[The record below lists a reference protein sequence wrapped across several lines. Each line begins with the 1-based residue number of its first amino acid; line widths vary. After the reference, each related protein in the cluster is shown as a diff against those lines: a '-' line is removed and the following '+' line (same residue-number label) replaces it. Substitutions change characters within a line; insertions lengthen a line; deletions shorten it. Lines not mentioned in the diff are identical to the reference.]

1 MLYCNVLHICEHLLQ
16 TCSVE
21 SFGAFIKFG
30 LIDSL
35 LKIKNENGF
44 FAVGKIS
51 ERKVKE
57 IDLRFTFLFWRT
69 VLKQKNKGLGLMLS
83 QQRLPQ
89 NCATMKSLADSCLLC
104 WIPSTNKMNG
114 IIGNTKLKLYIVQT
128 YYVLLE
134 LILLSIGRWLTG
146 QVARYC
152 LALLS
157 INCLYLKKKINRQM
171 TDVLCCFALKWFDE
185 FENCTFQNRL
195 T

>member
-1 MLYCNVLHICEHLLQ
+1 MKIVSLLSEKYQRENLKKSISVLH
-16 TCSVE
+16 
-21 SFGAFIKFG
+21 F
-30 LIDSL
+30 
-35 LKIKNENGF
+35 
-44 FAVGKIS
+44 
-51 ERKVKE
+51 
-57 IDLRFTFLFWRT
+57 FWRT

-114 IIGNTKLKLYIVQT
+114 IIGNTKLKLYTVQT

-157 INCLYLKKKINRQM
+157 IIFLYLKKKVNRQM
-171 TDVLCCFALKWFDE
+171 TSGVRYPGFLIEWIFCWIE
-185 FENCTFQNRL
+185 
-195 T
+195 